1 MGSEAAPRQKLLGRR
16 GCFAEDRRLMRPPES
31 SEPPNPA
38 RLALT
43 IGALGVVFGDI
54 GTSPL
59 YTMRECL
66 AHLPGE
72 RSEAILGVLSLMFW
86 TLMAV
91 VTVKYLLVV
100 MRADNRGEG
109 GIFALLAL
117 SRTDRHPHASRA
129 VGLATLIILFGA
141 ALLYGDGI
149 ITPAITVLSAAEG
162 FTSISTGF
170 TPYVEA
176 IACVILG
183 GLFWFQYKGTKA
195 IGGVFGPVMLVWFA
209 ALALLGIWQIVQSPA
224 VLAALD
230 PLRGFN
236 LLVAHPGSIKLLLGS
251 IVLTIT
257 GTEALYADMG
267 HFGHRAISY
276 AWLMVAF
283 PALVVNYF
291 GQGAWAIAHPA
302 DPANPFFAVAPE
314 GLPRL
319 CLIAIS
325 IVAAVIAS
333 QALISGTYS
342 LTRQAIQ
349 LGYFPR
355 LTVRHTN
362 PDLRG
367 QIFLPLVNTAL
378 AIGSIAMVLGF
389 HSSSNLAGAY
399 GIAVTGT
406 MMVTSF
412 ALYLVMVRNWHW
424 PVWQA
429 LPLCIVFVV
438 IDAAFFYSNLH
449 KFAAG
454 GWLPL
459 AIGVGVL
466 VIMHTWKCGRTEI
479 QDKVYSG
486 AITELQLAD
495 IAKSKSIVR
504 VPGSA
509 VFMAAS
515 PRGVPLALLHHLK
528 SNKCLHQTAVLLT
541 ISFEEIP
548 KVPIEERLI
557 LTNEGEG
564 VWRAIGYYGYMES
577 PDVGAL
583 CEDLKSRGVP
593 LKPQEV
599 TFFFNREMIV
609 TGGNARMWEWQK
621 SLYAFLSR
629 NARPV
634 KDYYKVLPTQ
644 VIEIGLPVQL

>member
-1 MGSEAAPRQKLLGRR
+1 MN
-16 GCFAEDRRLMRPPES
+16 PPES
-31 SEPPNPA
+31 TEPRPVVP
-38 RLALT
+38 LALT

-59 YTMRECL
+59 YAMRECL
-66 AHLPGE
+66 AHLPPVE
-72 RSEAILGVLSLMFW
+72 RTEGVLGVLSLMFW
-86 TLMAV
+86 SLMAV

-117 SRTDRHPHASRA
+117 TRTDRQPPAKRA

-149 ITPAITVLSAAEG
+149 ITPAISVLGAAEG
-162 FTSISTGF
+162 FSSLSGGF

-176 IACVILG
+176 IAGVILG
-183 GLFWFQYKGTKA
+183 ALFWFQHKGTKA
-195 IGGVFGPVMLVWFA
+195 IAGIFGPVMLVWFLS
-209 ALALLGIWQIVQSPA
+209 LALLGAWPIFQAPA
-224 VLAALD
+224 VLAALS
-230 PLRGFN
+230 PVPGIR
-236 LLVAHPGSIKLLLGS
+236 LLAAHPAYVNPLLGS

-267 HFGHRAISY
+267 HFGHRAISW
-276 AWLMVAF
+276 AWLLFAF

-302 DPANPFFAVAPE
+302 DPANPFFALAPE

-319 CLIAIS
+319 GLIVLS

-367 QIFLPLVNTAL
+367 QIYLPLVNTAL
-378 AIGSIAMVLGF
+378 AVGSIAMVLGF

-406 MMVTSF
+406 MVVTSF
-412 ALYLVMVRNWHW
+412 ALYLVMVRSWRW

-429 LPLCIVFVV
+429 LPICALFIV

-459 AIGVGVL
+459 AVGIGIL
-466 VIMHTWKCGRTEI
+466 IIMHTWKTGRTEI
-479 QDKVYSG
+479 QEKVYSG
-486 AITELQLAD
+486 AITELNLAE
-495 IAKSKSIVR
+495 IAKSRSIVR

-515 PRGVPLALLHHLK
+515 PRGVPLALLHQLK
-528 SNKCLHQTAVLLT
+528 SNKVLHQTAVLLT

-548 KVPIEERLI
+548 QVTREERLTV
-557 LTNEGEG
+557 TNEGEG
-564 VWRAIGYYGYMES
+564 VWRVIGYYGYMES
-577 PDVGAL
+577 PDVAAL
-583 CEDLKSRGVP
+583 CEELKARGVP

-599 TFFFNREMIV
+599 TFFFNREMII

-621 SLYAFLSR
+621 SLYSFLSR

-634 KDYYKVLPTQ
+634 KDYYKVQPAQ